1 MVFENSPFVLFPPT
15 SRNQPRVG
23 QRVGVTEML
32 FTDSHVQERETTE
45 KMTEATTARVCGL
58 EYDGVAF
65 ACQQLEK
72 KVGFPMKHKPYRS
85 LDEIMSEYR
94 RRHPD
99 LDWET
104 RDEDWFRVEQA
115 RVTLAQTFVQ
125 TLVTRTF
132 FWSIF
137 LRRFCFFVTLQDRR
151 LVRAYLSKG
160 VEGIDRL
167 VASILPH
174 HILCS
179 NQHMETAYFCPES
192 RNGVGEPGARG

>member
-1 MVFENSPFVLFPPT
+1 
-15 SRNQPRVG
+15 Q
-23 QRVGVTEML
+23 
-32 FTDSHVQERETTE
+32 QEALVE
-45 KMTEATTARVCGL
+45 
-58 EYDGVAF
+58 
-65 ACQQLEK
+65 QLEK

-104 RDEDWFRVEQA
+104 RDEDWFRVEQ
-115 RVTLAQTFVQ
+115 
-125 TLVTRTF
+125 
-132 FWSIF
+132 
-137 LRRFCFFVTLQDRR
+137 DRR

-174 HILCS
+174 RILKDGRLVRDCFKVLSCS
-179 NQHMETAYFCPES
+179 NQHMETAYFCPENRQWQLES
-192 RNGVGEPGARG
+192 PG